1 MGGSSSETAGRHT
14 TKGAVL
20 ASEERETSPFRYLS
34 NSFASD
40 KGRLTGET
48 HMGSHAVSDFTV
60 LLLWEDVKGLQVAVG
75 REGLL
80 VNNI

>member
-1 MGGSSSETAGRHT
+1 
-14 TKGAVL
+14 
-20 ASEERETSPFRYLS
+20 
-34 NSFASD
+34 
-40 KGRLTGET
+40 
-48 HMGSHAVSDFTV
+48 MGSHAVSDFTV